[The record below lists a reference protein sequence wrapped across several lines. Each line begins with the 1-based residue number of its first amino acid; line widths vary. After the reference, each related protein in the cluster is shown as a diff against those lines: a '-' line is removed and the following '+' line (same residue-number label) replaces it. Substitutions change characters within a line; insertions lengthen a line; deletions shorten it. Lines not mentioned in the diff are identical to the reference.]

1 MNVQAF
7 LISWCVC
14 VCGRGH
20 GNVDEKR
27 NWMKL
32 LIRKTCHR
40 LNFLFGPPSP
50 PLVLLFSY
58 SASSFGLLYFPFL
71 FFCFAVIL
79 FIPIFSFLW
88 FICPFLSV
96 YFSICFLICVSPF
109 SFYLLFHN
117 HHFLSLP
124 LRKCHFMLKALRAAD
139 RKCLLAAACLRHFP
153 KQM

>member
-14 VCGRGH
+14 VWKRSWECGRKEKL
-20 GNVDEKR
+20 DEITYK
-27 NWMKL
+27 
-32 LIRKTCHR
+32 KTCHR

-96 YFSICFLICVSPF
+96 YFSMFFFCVSPF
-109 SFYLLFHN
+109 SFSLLFHI
-117 HHFLSLP
+117 HHFLSFP